1 MAYFKNFPKV
11 GYIFQGEPA
20 VMTNLSVYAEVIDE
34 IRLSSSFYQDYYIK
48 NGERPD
54 HIAYKMYDN
63 PQLYWVFYLMNPKL
77 REQGW
82 PMSQEEVMT
91 KVKRDHPNQTFRFIT
106 NTPSKLHVGQEIEGY
121 TSGSKATILHIN
133 LDLGQVTVDS
143 NESFAT
149 DQLIKLVENNLT
161 YSFFSIESEHLAAH
175 HYTLNGEIV
184 DINPYL
190 PVPVDHVKVTNSD
203 FYISENDKLK
213 QIRVIKPRNINTV
226 VNAFRDAIR

>member
-1 MAYFKNFPKV
+1 MAYFKDFPVV
-11 GYIFQGEPA
+11 GYSFEGESTI
-20 VMTNLSVYAEVIDE
+20 MTNLSVYAEVIDE
-34 IRLSSSFYQDYYIK
+34 IRLSSSFYQDYYVK

-54 HIAYKMYDN
+54 HIAYSMYKN

-82 PMSQEEVMT
+82 PMSQEEIT
-91 KVKRDHPNQTFRFIT
+91 NKVKRDHPNQTFLFNT
-106 NTPSKLHVGQEIEGY
+106 NTPSKLYVGQEIRGY
-121 TSGSKATILHIN
+121 TSGTNATVLHIN
-133 LDLGQVTVDS
+133 LDLGQVTVKSDG
-143 NESFAT
+143 SFAT
-149 DQLIKLVENNLT
+149 DQLIQLVENNST
-161 YSFFSIESEHLAAH
+161 YSFISIGDEYLAAH

-190 PVPVDHVKVTNSD
+190 PVPNDRVKVTNLD

-213 QIRVIKPRNINTV
+213 QIRVIKPKNVNTV